1 MENNCFNCGYQKT
14 EGGAGCPD
22 DRFDDCH
29 PGDNPEDWY
38 RNWIYVEDAPEQPLV
53 CTDRNNPPKLPEGRV
68 DAAGDVLDAMIEH
81 INDGIKYFS
90 RVRDGSMTPGLVSAM
105 AAEAVVRLGKIRR
118 LIHPATGE
126 PKKPTAGEELVDTV
140 KNIRVAG
147 DRLKAA
153 FEAYLGE
160 DNG

>member
-1 MENNCFNCGYQKT
+1 MSGW
-14 EGGAGCPD
+14 
-22 DRFDDCH
+22 R
-29 PGDNPEDWY
+29 
-38 RNWIYVEDAPEQPLV
+38 IVEDAPEQPLV